1 MQTPD
6 YLLVDYETRS
16 FADLKKVGGR
26 VYAADPTTE
35 VLSVAFGAY
44 DADAERWEVWS
55 QWAPGE
61 WPFNEPP
68 GDVVAHN
75 AVGFDRFIW
84 SRMGWPEPR
93 RWVDSAILARRAGFA
108 LSSLEFMG
116 AHYGI
121 PKDKEGN
128 KLTVGLSRRK
138 RKGGVPQGFAVDP
151 IPAETRAR
159 VLAYNEAD
167 IHTTARIVE
176 DLALEFDF
184 GIYPE
189 GTWQHVEEQVFR
201 VDLELADR
209 GIAFDDAFARA
220 LDRQE
225 VLAATAAC
233 ELAGVTPEQVR
244 SVPQFR
250 ALMAAAGHPV
260 PNGKRGTVE
269 KIDHPLVAARLACT
283 SITRGKLAAGL
294 RRALNGRLHDNTKYL
309 GAHTW
314 RWSGQAMQLQN
325 LPRGAGCAAC
335 DRAWHECQC
344 GDIYERILA
353 A

>member
-6 YLLVDYETRS
+6 YLLVDFETRS
-16 FADLKKVGGR
+16 FADLKQVGGR
-26 VYAADPTTE
+26 VYSADPTTE

-44 DADAERWEVWS
+44 DASAERWEVWS
-55 QWAPGE
+55 QWAPGP
-61 WPFNEPP
+61 WPFDEPP

-84 SRMGWPEPR
+84 SRLGWPEPR
-93 RWVDSAILARRAGFA
+93 RWVDSAVLARRAGFA
-108 LSSLEFMG
+108 MSSLEFMG

-151 IPAETRAR
+151 VPAETRAR

-184 GIYPE
+184 GLYPE
-189 GTWQHVEEQVFR
+189 GTWQAFEEEVFR
-201 VDLELADR
+201 VDLAVADR
-209 GIAFDDAFARA
+209 GIGFDREFALA
-220 LDRQE
+220 LDKQE
-225 VLAATAAC
+225 AEAAAAAC
-233 ELAGVTPEQVR
+233 KAAGVRPEQVR

-250 ALMAAAGHPV
+250 ALMTEAGF
-260 PNGKRGTVE
+260 TVTDARRATLAG
-269 KIDHPLVAARLACT
+269 ITHPLVEARLACT
-283 SITRGKLAAGL
+283 SIVRGKIAAGL
-294 RRALNGRLHDNTKYL
+294 ARELGGRLHDNTKYL
-309 GAHTW
+309 GAHTG
-314 RWSGQAMQLQN
+314 RWSGSGMQLQN
-325 LPRGAGCAAC
+325 LNRSGALRGVLYSGT
-335 DRAWHECQC
+335 
-344 GDIYERILA
+344 
-353 A
+353 